1 MGSPLATSVME
12 ARIVMNTAT
21 TRRSKSAATA
31 DSYVRPVLG
40 LILAR

>member
-1 MGSPLATSVME
+1 MSASIATFVME
-12 ARIVMNTAT
+12 ARIVINTAT